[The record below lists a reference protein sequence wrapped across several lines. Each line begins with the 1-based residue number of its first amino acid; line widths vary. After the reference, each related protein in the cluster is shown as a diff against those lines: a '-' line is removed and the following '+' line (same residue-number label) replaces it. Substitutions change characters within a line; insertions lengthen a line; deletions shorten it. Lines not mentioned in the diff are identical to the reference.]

1 MEGEPVGEIEWN
13 DATEGPAQPVVVAP
27 GTVALSKLTEAEERF
42 CAYIAV
48 GASGRQASRHA
59 GIGETTGRR
68 WLAEEHIQ
76 AAIMELARERG
87 RLARRIVVG
96 SVVQAAR
103 TLRRLMRQGGAAHK
117 GAPTELMAALAV
129 LKLNRIEMLDA
140 ADVRRTILSRVPRDG
155 DLRLQAGED
164 TLQELEDLYRES
176 DLPHELDPETGLPPG
191 YPRTTADL
199 QGQGHAP
206 PTGYISPDLKD
217 PDYWR
222 GGS

>member
-1 MEGEPVGEIEWN
+1 MDEFSQGAEFSVAAGDEGAVS
-13 DATEGPAQPVVVAP
+13 PAA
-27 GTVALSKLTEAEERF
+27 GITVLPALTEQQERF
-42 CAYIAV
+42 AAYIAV
-48 GASGRQASRHA
+48 GASIRRASAQVGVSDR
-59 GIGETTGRR
+59 TGRR
-68 WLAEEHIQ
+68 WLAEEAMQ
-76 AAIMELARERG
+76 AQVLTLAQERG

-117 GAPTELMAALAV
+117 GAPTELMAAMAV
-129 LKLNRIEMLDA
+129 LKLNRIDMLDA

-191 YPRTTADL
+191 YPRTTQDL
-199 QGQGHAP
+199 QDQGHAP
-206 PTGYISPDLKD
+206 PAGYISPDLKD

-222 GGS
+222 GGR